1 MNEHFHLGPLE
12 KEDLIHAAIGGG
24 ICFLLIVLLS
34 DIAYNGLQQILINW
48 GMIGVM
54 VFKEPFEI
62 AQLIFM
68 FGIVHLTSGFC
79 GGLYT
84 GYNVLKNLKIVL
96 LIPGVVGTVGFIVLL
111 LIMGRLGTP
120 DVDYYVS
127 YVLLPFIGSV
137 TGSYLGGYAI
147 NWYVEEEEQSFEDLT
162 FDDIKK

>member
-1 MNEHFHLGPLE
+1 MSEHSSLGTLE

-24 ICFLLIVLLS
+24 VCFLLMFLLTELAQ
-34 DIAYNGLQQILINW
+34 IGLQQILINL

-54 VFKEPFEI
+54 VFKEPFQI
-62 AQLIFM
+62 ARLIFV
-68 FGIVHLTSGFC
+68 FGIAHLTSGFC

-84 GYNVLKNLKIVL
+84 GYKVLENMKIIL
-96 LIPGVVGTVGFIVLL
+96 LIPGVIGTVGFVLLL

-120 DVDYYVS
+120 DADYIG

-147 NWYVEEEEQSFEDLT
+147 NWSVEEEEQSFEDLT
-162 FDDIKK
+162 FDDTKK